1 MILRLVFRNV
11 FRHNLRALLT
21 ILGVAIAVSSFGF
34 IRTVITAWYVGVEAS
49 SSNRIVTRNS
59 TSIAFPLPLAY
70 KSKLQ
75 AMPEIEE
82 VTYANWFGGIYKD
95 PGNFFA
101 QFAVDPVS
109 YFNVYSEYDVKP
121 EDMQAFLNDRSG
133 AIVGQK
139 LAERYG
145 WKVGDIIRLQG
156 TIYEGDWD
164 LTIRGLYRGTK
175 KSSDETIFFFHWKY
189 LDERVAEIFPDF
201 VGNVGFYIATIDRP
215 ENAAKVCQAIDARF
229 KNSAN
234 ETLTETESAFQ
245 LSFVTMSS
253 AIISSL
259 EIVSFVIIA
268 IIMLVLANTMVMSA
282 RERTSEY
289 AVIKTL
295 GFESWF
301 IYVLIIG
308 ESLLL
313 SFIGSGVGLAI
324 TFPIVNLFADA
335 VGSFFPSFD
344 ISAETLIA
352 AVLATLGVGALSG
365 IIPAVRA
372 AHINIIEGLRE
383 LS

>member
-1 MILRLVFRNV
+1 MIIKLIARNV
-11 FRHNLRALLT
+11 FRHKLRAILT

-34 IRTVITAWYVGVEAS
+34 IRTVITAWYIGVEAS
-49 SSNRIVTRNS
+49 SSNRIVTRNAI
-59 TSIAFPLPLAY
+59 SIGFPLPLAY
-70 KSKLQ
+70 KNKLEST
-75 AMPEIEE
+75 PDVLE

-101 QFAVDPVS
+101 QFAIDPVS
-109 YFNVYSEYDVKP
+109 YFNVYPEYEVRP
-121 EDMQAFLNDRSG
+121 EQMQAFLKDRSG
-133 AIVGQK
+133 AIVGRK

-145 WKVGDIIRLQG
+145 WKVGDIVPLTG

-164 LTIRGLYRGTK
+164 FTIRGLYKGTK
-175 KSSDETIFFFHWKY
+175 KSADETIFFFHWKY

-201 VGNVGFYIATIDRP
+201 TGNVGFYIATIDNP
-215 ENAAKVCQAIDARF
+215 DNAALVCQGIDERF

-295 GFESWF
+295 GFQPGF
-301 IYVLIIG
+301 IYAMIVG

-313 SFIGSGVGLAI
+313 SSLGALLGLLI
-324 TFPIVNLFADA
+324 TFPIVNGFADA

-344 ISAETLIA
+344 ISTMTLIA
-352 AVLATLGVGALSG
+352 AVIATLVVGALSG
-365 IIPAVRA
+365 IMPAIRA
-372 AHINIIEGLRE
+372 AHLNIIDGLRQ

>member
-1 MILRLVFRNV
+1 MVLKLIIRNV
-11 FRHNLRALLT
+11 FRHKLRAILT

-34 IRTVITAWYVGVEAS
+34 IRTVIKAWYIGVEAS
-49 SSNRIVTRNS
+49 SSNRIVTRNA
-59 TSIAFPLPLAY
+59 TSIAFALPLAY
-70 KSKLQ
+70 EQKIKS
-75 AMPEIEE
+75 MPEILE

-101 QFAVDPVS
+101 QFAVEPIS
-109 YFNVYSEYDVKP
+109 YFKVYPEYQVKP
-121 EDMQAFLNDRSG
+121 HEMQAFMNDRSG
-133 AIVGQK
+133 VLVGKK

-145 WKVGDIIRLQG
+145 WKVGDIVQLQG

-164 LTIRGLYRGTK
+164 FTIRGLYYGTK
-175 KSSDETIFFFHWKY
+175 KSADETMFFMHWKY

-201 VGNVGFYIATIDRP
+201 TGNVGFYIATIDNP
-215 ENAAKVCQAIDARF
+215 DNAARVCEAIDARF

-234 ETLTETESAFQ
+234 ETLSETESAFQ

-295 GFESWF
+295 GFESPF
-301 IYVLIIG
+301 IYMMIVG
-308 ESLLL
+308 ESVLL
-313 SFIGSGVGLAI
+313 STFGAVLGLLI
-324 TFPIVNLFADA
+324 TFPIVNGFAGA

-344 ISAETLIA
+344 ISTKTLITA
-352 AVLATLGVGALSG
+352 AVATVVVGALSG
-365 IIPAVRA
+365 IFPAIRA
-372 AHINIIEGLRE
+372 SRLNIIDGLRQ

>member
-1 MILRLVFRNV
+1 MIIKLIARNV
-11 FRHNLRALLT
+11 FRHKLRAILT

-34 IRTVITAWYVGVEAS
+34 IRTVITAWYIGVEAS
-49 SSNRIVTRNS
+49 SSNRIVTRNAI
-59 TSIAFPLPLAY
+59 SIGFPLPLAY
-70 KSKLQ
+70 KNKLEST
-75 AMPEIEE
+75 PDVLE

-109 YFNVYSEYDVKP
+109 YFNIYSEYKVRP
-121 EDMQAFLNDRSG
+121 EEMQAFLKDRSG

-139 LAERYG
+139 LVERYG
-145 WKVGDIIRLQG
+145 WKVGDIVPIKG

-164 LTIRGLYRGTK
+164 FTIRGIYKGTK
-175 KSSDETIFFFHWKY
+175 KSADESTFFFHWKY

-201 VGNVGFYIATIDRP
+201 TGNVGFYIATIGNPD
-215 ENAAKVCQAIDARF
+215 NAALVCQSIDERF

-295 GFESWF
+295 GFEPGF
-301 IYVLIIG
+301 IYAMIVG

-313 SFIGSGVGLAI
+313 SSLGALLGLLI
-324 TFPIVNLFADA
+324 TFPIVNGFADA

-344 ISAETLIA
+344 ISTMTLIA
-352 AVLATLGVGALSG
+352 AVIATLVVGALSG
-365 IIPAVRA
+365 IIPAIRA
-372 AHINIIEGLRE
+372 AHLNIIDGLRQ